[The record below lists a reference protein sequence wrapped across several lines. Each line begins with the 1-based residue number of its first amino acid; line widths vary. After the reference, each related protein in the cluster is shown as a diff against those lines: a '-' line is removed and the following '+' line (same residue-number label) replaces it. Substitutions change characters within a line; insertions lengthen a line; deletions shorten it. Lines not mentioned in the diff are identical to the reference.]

1 MNIYNEPITTNY
13 MIHKDH
19 PRYESL
25 MLRAK
30 VVDANKRGILTDSGM
45 IAHGRGE
52 AFDYLLGEETT
63 SNAKKAV
70 KAAAAALLLANK
82 PIISINGNTAALV
95 PCEIVELADHL
106 NARIEINLFYRTP
119 KRVAL
124 IEEVLKDAGAKNIL
138 GTDHEEKALIEGLE
152 GPRASSSKEG
162 IYLADTVLVPLED
175 GDRAEALIKS
185 GKQLITIDLNP
196 LSRTA
201 KTANITIVDNI
212 VRAIPNLIDAVNEL
226 DNVQHTTLHQIVKS
240 FNNQENIMESLKKI
254 SDKYTGE
261 VKP

>member
-1 MNIYNEPITTNY
+1 

-25 MLRAK
+25 KLRAK
-30 VVDANKRGILTDSGM
+30 VVDAYKRGILADSGM

-82 PIISINGNTAALV
+82 PIISVNGNTVALV
-95 PCEIVELADHL
+95 PCEIVKLADHL

-119 KRVAL
+119 ERVAL

-138 GTDHEEKALIEGLE
+138 GTDHEEKALIEGLK

-162 IYLADTVLVPLED
+162 IYIADTVLVPLED
-175 GDRAEALIKS
+175 GDRAEALVKS
-185 GKQLITIDLNP
+185 GKLLITIDLNP

-212 VRAIPNLIDAVNEL
+212 VRAIPNLIDAVKEL
-226 DNVQHTTLHQIVKS
+226 DNIQQTALHQIVKS
-240 FNNQENIMESLKKI
+240 FNNQENIMESLKIILEKHI
-254 SDKYTGE
+254 DE

>member
-1 MNIYNEPITTNY
+1 

-25 MLRAK
+25 KLRAK
-30 VVDANKRGILTDSGM
+30 VIDAYKRGILADSGM

-82 PIISINGNTAALV
+82 PIISVNGNTAALV
-95 PCEIVELADHL
+95 PCEIVKLADHL

-119 KRVAL
+119 ERIAL

-138 GTDHEEKALIEGLE
+138 GTDHEEKALIEGLK

-162 IYLADTVLVPLED
+162 IYIADTVLVPLED
-175 GDRAEALIKS
+175 GDRAEALVKS
-185 GKQLITIDLNP
+185 GKLLITIDLNP

-212 VRAIPNLIDAVNEL
+212 VRAIPNLIDTVKEL
-226 DNVQHTTLHQIVKS
+226 GNAQPTALHQIVKS
-240 FNNQENIMESLKKI
+240 FNNQENIMESLKIILEKHI
-254 SDKYTGE
+254 DK

>member
-1 MNIYNEPITTNY
+1 

-25 MLRAK
+25 KLRAK
-30 VVDANKRGILTDSGM
+30 VVDAYKRGILADSGM

-52 AFDYLLGEETT
+52 AFDYLLDEETT

-82 PIISINGNTAALV
+82 PIISVNGNTAALV
-95 PCEIVELADHL
+95 PCEIVKLADYL
-106 NARIEINLFYRTP
+106 NARIEINLFYRTQE
-119 KRVAL
+119 RVAL

-138 GTDHEEKALIEGLE
+138 GTDHEEKALIEGLK

-162 IYLADTVLVPLED
+162 IYIADTVLVPLED
-175 GDRAEALIKS
+175 GDRAEALVKS
-185 GKQLITIDLNP
+185 GKLLITIDLNP

-212 VRAIPNLIDAVNEL
+212 VRAIPNLIDTVKEL
-226 DNVQHTTLHQIVKS
+226 GNAQPTALHQIVKS
-240 FNNQENIMESLKKI
+240 FNNQENIMESLKIILEKHI
-254 SDKYTGE
+254 DE